1 MNGINHREFRIYCNI
16 MKKCKY
22 IHEVYYNFL
31 NEVGKSTVF
40 IDYNIEEFL
49 NSIVNIRQLS
59 EDLSKVFYKISKLA
73 KSLEESLNK
82 HKER

>member
-1 MNGINHREFRIYCNI
+1 MKGINYREFRIYCNI

-22 IHEVYYNFL
+22 VHEVYYNFL
-31 NEVGKSTVF
+31 SEIFRSSAY
-40 IDYNIEEFL
+40 IDCDTEEFL

-73 KSLEESLNK
+73 ESIEKSLNK
-82 HKER
+82 H